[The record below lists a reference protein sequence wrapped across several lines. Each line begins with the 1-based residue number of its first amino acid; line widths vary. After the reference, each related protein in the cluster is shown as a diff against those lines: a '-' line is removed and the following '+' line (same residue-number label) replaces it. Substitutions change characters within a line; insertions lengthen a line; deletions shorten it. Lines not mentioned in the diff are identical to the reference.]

1 MQSRY
6 DSKNILIIGAS
17 SGIGHE
23 IAQRILAEGGR
34 VFVAGQHQPDLDVKF
49 SEWNALDPKEEAFAN
64 LPEVLHG
71 IIYCAGTINLKPFNR
86 LSLADFTRDWQ
97 MNALGAVAAI
107 QPNITRLKKAGGASV
122 VLFSSVAANTGFGFH
137 TSIGMAK
144 GALQGLALSLA
155 AEYAASSIRFNVIA
169 PSLTDTPLAQ
179 QLLSS
184 DDKREASAK
193 RHPLGRFGTAS
204 DIAAAATYLASDD
217 ASWITG
223 QVLGVDGGLGK
234 LK

>member
-1 MQSRY
+1 M
-6 DSKNILIIGAS
+6 
-17 SGIGHE
+17 
-23 IAQRILAEGGR
+23 
-34 VFVAGQHQPDLDVKF
+34 FVAGQHRPDLDVEF
-49 SEWNALDPKEEAFAN
+49 SQWNALDPQDEAFTN

-71 IIYCAGTINLKPFNR
+71 IIYCAGTINLKPFHR
-86 LSLADFTRDWQ
+86 LTPADFTRDWQ

-137 TSIGMAK
+137 ASIGMAK

-169 PSLTDTPLAQ
+169 PSLTDTPLAK
-179 QLLSS
+179 QLLST

-204 DIAAAATYLASDD
+204 DIALAATYLASDE
-217 ASWITG
+217 AGWITG

>member
-1 MQSRY
+1 MQRRY
-6 DSKNILIIGAS
+6 ESKNILIIGAS
-17 SGIGHE
+17 SGMGHE
-23 IAQRILAEGGR
+23 IAQRMLAEGAN
-34 VFVAGQHQPDLDVKF
+34 VFVVGQHRPDLDVEF
-49 SEWNALDPKEEAFAN
+49 SEWDALDPKDEAFAG
-64 LPEVLHG
+64 LPDVLHG

-107 QPNITRLKKAGGASV
+107 QPNITRLKKAAGASV

-137 TSIGMAK
+137 ASISMAK
-144 GALQGLALSLA
+144 SALQGLALSLA

-179 QLLSS
+179 LLLSS

-193 RHPLGRFGTAS
+193 RHPLGRYGKVS
-204 DIAAAATYLASDD
+204 DLAAAAVYLASDE